1 MIVQSTIKPK
11 EIEIDEHSVW
21 VNTDIHET
29 IVPDENSTHTE
40 YEFNQTQYSK
50 DEFIQLIS
58 EQNKALENELTDTQ
72 IALCD
77 IYESFVPAAGGR

>member
-1 MIVQSTIKPK
+1 MIEYKNVQSTIKPN
-11 EIEIDEHSVW
+11 ETEIDEYSVW
-21 VNTDIHET
+21 VNENISEITVT
-29 IVPDENSTHTE
+29 DENGEHTE

-50 DEFIQLIS
+50 DEYIKLMS

-77 IYESFVPAAGGR
+77 IYEM